1 MVKKSQ
7 YFFLTHTFRTIFFS
21 PLFGQFTME
30 CRQTSKQ
37 VRQNKILC
45 TFWSIFQEVHNYW
58 WAKVGR
64 NLHGSFFQRSKKRS
78 IFLRQSC
85 YMLIC
90 DFQHLFKFQYTQ
102 SIWWPLFFPLSKLKP
117 LICKI
122 RHEIFLNASFNVHS
136 LEKKNWLTFTQ
147 YLLISF
153 IVPQRRYL
161 LLLENSRKKGIS
173 LPKNCLMLASR
184 QAYFSSG
191 TIWW

>member
-21 PLFGQFTME
+21 SLFGQFTME

-64 NLHGSFFQRSKKRS
+64 NLHDSFFQRSKKRS

-85 YMLIC
+85 TCSFVIFNIC
-90 DFQHLFKFQYTQ
+90 SNFNILKAYGDHC
-102 SIWWPLFFPLSKLKP
+102 FFPLSKLKL

-122 RHEIFLNASFNVHS
+122 RHEIFLNASFSVHS

>member
-64 NLHGSFFQRSKKRS
+64 NLHDSFFQRSKKRS
-78 IFLRQSC
+78 IFLPQSC

-102 SIWWPLFFPLSKLKP
+102 SIWWPLFFSPVKTKTFDLQNSTWNFSE
-117 LICKI
+117 CEFQ
-122 RHEIFLNASFNVHS
+122 RAFARE
-136 LEKKNWLTFTQ
+136 KNWINIYAIFID
-147 YLLISF
+147 LIYSASKALSF
-153 IVPQRRYL
+153 IAW
-161 LLLENSRKKGIS
+161 K
-173 LPKNCLMLASR
+173 
-184 QAYFSSG
+184 
-191 TIWW
+191 